1 MNSTTW
7 LGKIACIRGV
17 AVGAA
22 CVGLL
27 SAQRAQAQ
35 ANPTFAYAKP
45 EDVVVAPA
53 KVEWKAQAKGGLL
66 VTTGNS
72 QGRNGNFGVSASRK
86 QGGNKLSIDGSIAY
100 GQSDLWTPVVS
111 NNQIVGL
118 DRQSVTTTNNWNAK
132 ARYDR
137 FLTLN
142 NAMYASGLAAA
153 DRVAGKSFFG
163 GGQLGYSRQL
173 LKNALH
179 LVVAELGYDFS
190 YERYLPQPGR
200 PIDSVTIHSARVF
213 VGELLK
219 LSAATGATAS
229 VEALFNL
236 NKEGT
241 ALNANDG
248 QPGVDAFKD
257 TRLVGK
263 LGLTT
268 TLFKSLSFGFGFTLR
283 YDQNPAPLAVSSS
296 VLNGRMYAPGFTPF
310 STKLDTSTEAT
321 LIYTFL

>member
-7 LGKIACIRGV
+7 LGKIARIRGV

-22 CVGLL
+22 CVALL

-35 ANPTFAYAKP
+35 ANPTFTYAKP

-53 KVEWKAQAKGGLL
+53 KIEWKAQAKGGLL

-72 QGRNGNFGVSASRK
+72 QGRNGNFGVTASRK

-118 DRQSVTTTNNWNAK
+118 DRQPVTTTNNWNAK

-142 NAMYASGLAAA
+142 NALYASGLAAA

-163 GGQLGYSRQL
+163 GGQIGYSRQL
-173 LKNALH
+173 LKNGLH
-179 LVVAELGYDFS
+179 LVVAEIGYDLS
-190 YERYLPQPGR
+190 YERYLPQPDR
-200 PIDSVTIHSARVF
+200 PIDAVTIHSARVF

-219 LSAATGATAS
+219 LSAATGASAS

-236 NKEGT
+236 
-241 ALNANDG
+241 
-248 QPGVDAFKD
+248 
-257 TRLVGK
+257 
-263 LGLTT
+263 
-268 TLFKSLSFGFGFTLR
+268 
-283 YDQNPAPLAVSSS
+283 
-296 VLNGRMYAPGFTPF
+296 
-310 STKLDTSTEAT
+310 
-321 LIYTFL
+321 